1 VIETRS
7 TRLLAL
13 LLLASI
19 LCGLLVWA
27 GTLEPDPARNEFPDE
42 DDFAVDYTSYIGDR
56 IKVGGTVLATNP
68 VVIEASPDGRDPIE
82 LTLTPFN
89 QPDSLS
95 VGDDIVVYGTLE
107 VDNTIAAI
115 NTTARQPWES
125 QYMYLVS
132 FLAGLWTLGRFIR
145 HWRLN
150 TESLSFTPR
159 EVD

>member
-1 VIETRS
+1 MIQMRS
-7 TRLLAL
+7 TRLLSL
-13 LLLASI
+13 LILIGI

-27 GTLEPDPARNEFPDE
+27 GTLESDPARNEFPD
-42 DDFAVDYTSYIGDR
+42 DNDFAVDYASYVGDR
-56 IKVGGTVLATNP
+56 IEVGGTVLATNP
-68 VVIEASPDGRDPIE
+68 VVIEVSPDGRDSIE

>member
-1 VIETRS
+1 
-7 TRLLAL
+7 
-13 LLLASI
+13 
-19 LCGLLVWA
+19 
-27 GTLEPDPARNEFPDE
+27 
-42 DDFAVDYTSYIGDR
+42 
-56 IKVGGTVLATNP
+56 
-68 VVIEASPDGRDPIE
+68 
-82 LTLTPFN
+82 
-89 QPDSLS
+89 
-95 VGDDIVVYGTLE
+95 LE